1 MNGSSAY
8 GPGRQQ
14 PVNAL
19 RGLESRPSRRST
31 AEDLFEMVG
40 ISCAVTGLGVNI
52 AVARLFR
59 PMSCITCFRID
70 LLVRLSLV
78 ILPTGP
84 VKFTKAKGVR
94 NNGMVAREPLGPAR

>member
-1 MNGSSAY
+1 
-8 GPGRQQ
+8 
-14 PVNAL
+14 
-19 RGLESRPSRRST
+19 
-31 AEDLFEMVG
+31 MVG